1 MRAGSA
7 PAARRAPGNGTNEA
21 GAAACRAAGG
31 HCGYITGHPPP
42 ARSRAAVVR
51 TDFLT
56 PGPPDAMPFPP
67 CAPRFRR
74 LLPCLALGTVL
85 ASPVHAQVADADA
98 RLMEQVVRC
107 HTTVHGAPRE
117 ALATAEK
124 LLAMPA
130 LPPVVEIGAV
140 GCRGF
145 AQQLLGQGEGSLESA
160 ARLQALLKTPGLPP
174 LERNRALQMAATL
187 LQRNGQTQ
195 EGLQLLDSMLERG
208 IADGDVSA
216 QITALT
222 GIALIRAEQMDDPEG
237 ALHYQQQAIALSD
250 HLRRPPLPQDVM
262 LHYNY
267 GYTLLRLKR
276 YDEAE
281 RAFARTESIANRL
294 SNQDV
299 MLHRIRGHRA
309 EVLHSTGRL
318 EAAKAQ
324 FLALLPWQQQ
334 NDPLG
339 QVVTLQRLARIA
351 LEQDQPE
358 DARHLGEQALALAEA
373 GKFPESV
380 RDSLDLLAETSMALG
395 DAAQARG
402 YLRQARQIDQARMK
416 GDNLD
421 RLARLQARAEQA
433 LDPIRI
439 NATQE
444 ASRDRLLR
452 NAALAAAAILLLGG
466 GGLYLRMRRQQRRLR
481 QLGTTDAVTGLPN
494 RREAE
499 RLLDAAMSVSPG
511 DERDAVLL
519 LEVDGFKSLNDLHG
533 HAAGDVLLRAVAE
546 ELVRNSDEHDHV
558 ARWGGAT
565 FVVIRAN
572 TSQAAAFALAAHLCR
587 CIERLQVDVAP
598 GQCLTPSVSAGV
610 APHPLFPGMVA
621 PHADTLRAASRA
633 LQVARRSGVGTWAGL
648 WGLAEGRNVDVYSIL
663 RDPEHAL
670 AQGWI
675 AIGGGRPMSWA
686 PPRDG
691 AAALP
696 PREENRGQ
704 SRVSHLP

>member
-1 MRAGSA
+1 
-7 PAARRAPGNGTNEA
+7 
-21 GAAACRAAGG
+21 
-31 HCGYITGHPPP
+31 
-42 ARSRAAVVR
+42 
-51 TDFLT
+51 
-56 PGPPDAMPFPP
+56 MPSSP
-67 CAPRFRR
+67 CVLRFRR

-160 ARLQALLKTPGLPP
+160 ARLQVLLKTPGLPP

-675 AIGGGRPMSWA
+675 VIGGGRPMSWA
-686 PPRDG
+686 SPRDG

>member
-1 MRAGSA
+1 
-7 PAARRAPGNGTNEA
+7 
-21 GAAACRAAGG
+21 
-31 HCGYITGHPPP
+31 
-42 ARSRAAVVR
+42 
-51 TDFLT
+51 
-56 PGPPDAMPFPP
+56 MPFPP

>member
-1 MRAGSA
+1 
-7 PAARRAPGNGTNEA
+7 
-21 GAAACRAAGG
+21 
-31 HCGYITGHPPP
+31 
-42 ARSRAAVVR
+42 
-51 TDFLT
+51 
-56 PGPPDAMPFPP
+56 MPFPLRAVR
-67 CAPRFRR
+67 CRR
-74 LLPCLALGTVL
+74 LLPCLALAAAL
-85 ASPVHAQVADADA
+85 AGPAHAQVADTDA
-98 RLMEQVVRC
+98 RLMEQVMRC
-107 HTTVHGAPRE
+107 HTTVHGAPRD
-117 ALATAEK
+117 ALAMAEK
-124 LLAMPA
+124 LLAMPSLA
-130 LPPVVEIGAV
+130 PVVEIGAV

-145 AQQLLGQGEGSLESA
+145 AQQLLGRGDGSLESA

-187 LQRNGQTQ
+187 LQRNGQTR
-195 EGLQLLDSMLERG
+195 EGLQLLESMLERG
-208 IADGDVSA
+208 IAEGDVSA

-237 ALHYQQQAIALSD
+237 ALHYQAQAITLSD

-267 GYTLLRLKR
+267 GYTLLQLKR

-281 RAFARTESIANRL
+281 RAFVRTESIANRL

-299 MLHRIRGHRA
+299 MLHRIRSHRA
-309 EVLHSTGRL
+309 EVQHAAGRL
-318 EAAKAQ
+318 EVAKAQ
-324 FLALLPWQQQ
+324 FLELLPWQQH

-358 DARHLGEQALALAEA
+358 EARRLGEQALAVAEP
-373 GKFPESV
+373 GRFPEGI
-380 RDSLDLLAETSMALG
+380 RDSLDLLAEISMALG
-395 DAAQARG
+395 DPVQARD

-416 GDNLD
+416 GDSLN

-433 LDPIRI
+433 LEPIRF

-452 NAALAAAAILLLGG
+452 NAALAAAAVLLLAG

-481 QLGTTDAVTGLPN
+481 QLGTTDPVTGLPN

-499 RLLDAAMSVSPG
+499 RLLDAAMSVSSG
-511 DERDAVLL
+511 DERSAVLL
-519 LEVDGFKSLNDLHG
+519 LEIDGFKSLNDLHG

-546 ELVRNSDEHDHV
+546 ELVRNSDQHDHV

-598 GQCLTPSVSAGV
+598 GQCLTPGMSAGV
-610 APHPLFPGMVA
+610 APHPLFPGMAA

-633 LQVARRSGVGTWAGL
+633 LQVARRSGAGTWAGL

-663 RDPEHAL
+663 RDPEQAL

-691 AAALP
+691 AAAP
-696 PREENRGQ
+696 PSREENRGPG
-704 SRVSHLP
+704 RVSQLP

>member
-1 MRAGSA
+1 
-7 PAARRAPGNGTNEA
+7 
-21 GAAACRAAGG
+21 
-31 HCGYITGHPPP
+31 
-42 ARSRAAVVR
+42 
-51 TDFLT
+51 
-56 PGPPDAMPFPP
+56 MPSPP
-67 CAPRFRR
+67 CVLRFRR

-85 ASPVHAQVADADA
+85 AGSVHAQVADADA
-98 RLMEQVVRC
+98 RLMEQVMRC

-160 ARLQALLKTPGLPP
+160 ARLQVLLKTPGLPP

-195 EGLQLLDSMLERG
+195 EGLQLLDAMLERG
-208 IADGDVSA
+208 IADGDVGA

-339 QVVTLQRLARIA
+339 QAVTLQRLARIA

-380 RDSLDLLAETSMALG
+380 RDSLDLLAETSVALG

-546 ELVRNSDEHDHV
+546 ELVHNSDQHDHV

-621 PHADTLRAASRA
+621 PHTDTLRAASRA

>member
-1 MRAGSA
+1 
-7 PAARRAPGNGTNEA
+7 
-21 GAAACRAAGG
+21 
-31 HCGYITGHPPP
+31 
-42 ARSRAAVVR
+42 
-51 TDFLT
+51 
-56 PGPPDAMPFPP
+56 MPSPP
-67 CAPRFRR
+67 CAPHFRR

-85 ASPVHAQVADADA
+85 AGSVHAQVADADA
-98 RLMEQVVRC
+98 RLMEQVMRC

-160 ARLQALLKTPGLPP
+160 ARLQVLLKTPGLPP

-195 EGLQLLDSMLERG
+195 EGLQLLDAMLERG
-208 IADGDVSA
+208 IADGDVGA

-380 RDSLDLLAETSMALG
+380 RDSLDLLAETSVALG

-416 GDNLD
+416 GDNLA
-421 RLARLQARAEQA
+421 RLARMQARAEQA

-546 ELVRNSDEHDHV
+546 ELVRNSDQHDHV
-558 ARWGGAT
+558 ARWDGAT

-610 APHPLFPGMVA
+610 APHPLFPGMAA